1 MKFLKFLPLF
11 VAALV
16 ATFLNVA
23 AFAAAH
29 IAVGSYAV
37 LHGLGVHFA
46 PVALGGNNLSSDLI
60 LDTIGKRTMTTL
72 GNLFAPLSAFAS
84 DFSDEMLVQGQNVRV
99 PLANVGATAQTNPTN
114 WESGDSNI
122 ANVNVGV
129 AQYSVSFQLT
139 PRELNNGFRLS
150 QLVDINLQSF
160 ANKVMDVAFTP
171 LTTTNFQNITVAQT
185 SIAVANLKTAWGLV
199 AKSPVKNII
208 LDGTAFAQF
217 LPSDRNS
224 FTPGQGAYGYDGF
237 FLNTRWTSA
246 GTNIYGFAGGPNSLA
261 FVAGLPQIDE
271 EARADINATNI
282 AVQLPGGSTLQVMA
296 STWLSR
302 ATRTRWASWDVMF
315 GAAKADNTAGL
326 VFKSA

>member
-1 MKFLKFLPLF
+1 MKFLKFSFLF

-23 AFAAAH
+23 AVATAH
-29 IAVGSYAV
+29 AAVGAYAV
-37 LHGLGVHFA
+37 LKAFGVHFA
-46 PVALGGNNLSSDLI
+46 PVALAGNNLSTDLI

-72 GNLFAPLSAFAS
+72 GNVFAPLSAFAS

-99 PLANVGATAQTNPTN
+99 PLANVGATAQINPTN
-114 WESGDSNI
+114 WESGDTNI
-122 ANVNVGV
+122 GNINVLVS
-129 AQYSVSFQLT
+129 QYSVSFQLT
-139 PRELNNGFRLS
+139 PRELNSGFRLG
-150 QLVDINLQSF
+150 QLVDINLQNF

-185 SIAVANLKTAWGLV
+185 SIAAANLKTAWGLV

-224 FTPGQGAYGYDGF
+224 FVPGQGAYGYDGF
-237 FLNTRWTSA
+237 FLNTRWTGA
-246 GTNIYGFAGGPNSLA
+246 GTNIYGYAGGRNSLA
-261 FVAGLPQIDE
+261 FVAGLPTLDDE
-271 EARADINATNI
+271 TRADINATTI
-282 AVQLPGGSTLQVMA
+282 SVPLQGGSTLQVQA

-302 ATRTRWASWDVMF
+302 ATRTRWASWDIMF
-315 GAAKADNTAGL
+315 GASKADNTAGL